1 MSPKPVSPWKEF
13 LEELDSLL
21 TEPVKLHCIGG
32 FAVVAACGLP
42 RSTNDLDYFSIE
54 PYDCAVELETL
65 AGQGSALARKH
76 KLHLQRA
83 GVASL
88 PEGYDER
95 LIALY
100 PSYFKKLRLF
110 VPDPYDLVLSKLT
123 RNADRDREDVMHLA
137 KTCSLNPTILRERY
151 QNEMRSTVIG
161 DANYHDATL
170 EFWIE
175 AYFSRR

>member
-1 MSPKPVSPWKEF
+1 MSPEPVSPWKEF
-13 LEELDSLL
+13 LEDLDSLL
-21 TEPVKLHCIGG
+21 TEPVKLNCIGG
-32 FAVVAACGLP
+32 FAVVAAYGLP

-54 PYDCAVELETL
+54 PYACAAELETI
-65 AGQGSALARKH
+65 AGQGSALARKR

-95 LIALY
+95 LIELY
-100 PSYFKKLRLF
+100 PGHFKNLRLF

-123 RNADRDREDVMHLA
+123 RNADRDREDVRHLA
-137 KTCSLNPTILRERY
+137 RTCSLDPNVLRDRY
-151 QNEMRSTVIG
+151 QNEMRSIVIG
-161 DANYHDATL
+161 DSEYHDATL

-175 AYFSRR
+175 AYFSEK

>member
-1 MSPKPVSPWKEF
+1 MLREPASPWKGF
-13 LEELDSLL
+13 LEQLDSLL

-32 FAVVAACGLP
+32 FAVAAYGLP

-54 PYDCAVELETL
+54 PYNCAAELETL

-88 PEGYDER
+88 PEAYDER
-95 LIALY
+95 LTEVYAGH
-100 PSYFKKLRLF
+100 FKSLRLF

-123 RNADRDREDVMHLA
+123 RNADRDREDVRHIA
-137 KTCSLNPTILRERY
+137 KTSSLDPDALRDRY
-151 QNEMRSTVIG
+151 QHEMRSTIIG
-161 DANYHDATL
+161 NAAYHDATL

-175 AYFSRR
+175 AYFSRG

>member
-1 MSPKPVSPWKEF
+1 MSPEPPSPWKEF

-21 TEPVKLHCIGG
+21 TEPIKLDCIGG
-32 FAVVAACGLP
+32 FAVVAAYRLA

-54 PYDCAVELETL
+54 PHDFAVELETI
-65 AGQGSALARKH
+65 AGQESTLARKH

-95 LIALY
+95 LTELY
-100 PSYFKKLRLF
+100 RGRFKKLRLF

-123 RNADRDREDVMHLA
+123 RNADRDREDVRHLA
-137 KTCSLNPTILRERY
+137 ETCSLDSNLLRDRY

-161 DANYHDATL
+161 DPDYHDATL

-175 AYFSRR
+175 AYFSRD

>member
-1 MSPKPVSPWKEF
+1 MSPELVSPWKEF

-21 TEPVKLHCIGG
+21 TEPVKLDCIGG
-32 FAVVAACGLP
+32 FAVVAAYGLP

-54 PYDCAVELETL
+54 PYDCAAQLETV

-76 KLHLQRA
+76 KFYLQRA

-95 LIALY
+95 LTELY
-100 PSYFKKLRLF
+100 PGHFKNLRLF
-110 VPDPYDLVLSKLT
+110 VSDPYDLVLSKLT
-123 RNADRDREDVMHLA
+123 RNADRDREDVAHLA
-137 KTCSLNPTILRERY
+137 RTCSLDPNVLRARY
-151 QNEMRSTVIG
+151 RNEMRSTVIG
-161 DANYHDATL
+161 DPDYHDATL

-175 AYFSRR
+175 AYFSEN